1 MKTLLIVLLTLFV
14 TISLADDEV
23 TLESTYEIENENEI
37 NEEENELKEDDEDDG
52 EYELEDDEDDEER
65 RRRRRH
71 RHFWHYRNWW
81 LRRHWMRNWRRQMR
95 RWRRQQEDKR
105 RRMQRL
111 REMHRRRFARKQR
124 ARALRR
130 AMMKR
135 LHVKTKS
142 SYKKRIIAAE
152 KRIANQKQMFKILKN
167 KIIQLIYKLRQTKD
181 AKQKVQLT
189 AELKT
194 VIDKSKE
201 IRKAIVSRAVKQNII
216 LRKLDNAK
224 KVKAAIKKIY
234 KEKVAIANEKRVIK
248 AMNIIDSKINVL
260 KHDHKYNAKKFQ
272 RAVAKEIKRTCKHL
286 RITKKVCKKIANKM
300 RSKVKYESKKIVKR
314 YNKKQANLKKNL
326 EKRIEGK
333 MVKQTV
339 KGMAKKF
346 ERNYHVMDKYRRVLD
361 VTCRMDPKSCNF
373 FRRSFGDMVPMF

>member
-23 TLESTYEIENENEI
+23 TLENTYEIENENEI

-81 LRRHWMRNWRRQMR
+81 LRRHWMRNWKRQMR
-95 RWRRQQEDKR
+95 RWRRQQEVKR

-124 ARALRR
+124 ARELRR

-135 LHVKTKS
+135 LHVKTMS

-167 KIIQLIYKLRQTKD
+167 KIIQLIYKLRQTQD

-201 IRKAIVSRAVKQNII
+201 IRKAIVSRAVKQ
-216 LRKLDNAK
+216 
-224 KVKAAIKKIY
+224 
-234 KEKVAIANEKRVIK
+234 
-248 AMNIIDSKINVL
+248 
-260 KHDHKYNAKKFQ
+260 
-272 RAVAKEIKRTCKHL
+272 
-286 RITKKVCKKIANKM
+286 
-300 RSKVKYESKKIVKR
+300 
-314 YNKKQANLKKNL
+314 
-326 EKRIEGK
+326 
-333 MVKQTV
+333 
-339 KGMAKKF
+339 
-346 ERNYHVMDKYRRVLD
+346 
-361 VTCRMDPKSCNF
+361 
-373 FRRSFGDMVPMF
+373 